1 MCQRVDNTV
10 NTVLY
15 CNYRCVVDIVTS
27 RGKKN
32 NANIPKLHITKLL
45 IDINQQDLTPTPH
58 LTPHLSTSQVCDG
71 AALAEVDVEERERG
85 EEDHSSEAEV
95 YQEDVAG
102 CPQCSVSN

>member
-15 CNYRCVVDIVTS
+15 CNYKCVVDIVTS

-45 IDINQQDLTPTPH
+45 IDINQQDLTYIFLRSSKTDH
-58 LTPHLSTSQVCDG
+58 LLNVLITLAPVRSVGGHSYTSPYT
-71 AALAEVDVEERERG
+71 
-85 EEDHSSEAEV
+85 S
-95 YQEDVAG
+95 
-102 CPQCSVSN
+102 P